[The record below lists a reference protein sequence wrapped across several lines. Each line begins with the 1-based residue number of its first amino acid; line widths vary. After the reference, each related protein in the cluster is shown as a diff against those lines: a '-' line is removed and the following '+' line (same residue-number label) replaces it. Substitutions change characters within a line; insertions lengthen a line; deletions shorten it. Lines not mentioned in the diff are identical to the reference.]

1 MNPKGKGR
9 SSVLSRKGLCK
20 DLETRRKA
28 WSGQNRES
36 GTWPWQAW
44 GFLLILIQVRT
55 TRGHLASLSDTLLA
69 AGAVL
74 GPTNIACHFCR
85 LRIYTAFH
93 QVKFLRPPVSPP
105 LWTLFWV
112 VASIPPSPNC
122 FNQAYAKRQLF
133 QNPQDDRHLL
143 CHVIA
148 HVSTGPSDYL
158 TAQDK

>member
-1 MNPKGKGR
+1 MNPKGKGG
-9 SSVLSRKGLCK
+9 SSVLSRKGLCR

-55 TRGHLASLSDTLLA
+55 TRGIWPLSRILSWLQGLFWGQPTLLTSF
-69 AGAVL
+69 AGS
-74 GPTNIACHFCR
+74 GSTRP
-85 LRIYTAFH
+85 FH
-93 QVKFLRPPVSPP
+93 QVKFLRPLVSPP

-112 VASIPPSPNC
+112 IASIPPSPSC
-122 FNQAYAKRQLF
+122 FNQAYAKRHLF
-133 QNPQDDRHLL
+133 QNPQDDRYLL